1 MVFREYCLTA
11 DALYLGERPKGE
23 IFKPCIRTI
32 PFSQITGA
40 LNSRFARTDFKAVGF
55 LIEQPEANRDCYL
68 TYSPRER
75 VADHSK
81 VPLQVHF
88 LINVVGAVFIVENE
102 ASQKLDKEFDI
113 LMGGMRSR
121 GFGRCKLTYCRDI
134 DDREIVQGKLKTRLP
149 VSELTTFSIIA
160 IVMPRYGYLWQ
171 PEPKTMTGC
180 YVKSLFEDSIIK
192 GPDFLTN

>member
-11 DALYLGERPKGE
+11 DSLYLGERPKGE

-40 LNSRFARTDFKAVGF
+40 LNSRFARTDFKAVGC
-55 LIEQPEANRDCYL
+55 LIDQIKANRDCFL
-68 TYSPRER
+68 IYSPRER

-88 LINVVGAVFIVENE
+88 LTNVVGTVFIVGNE

-121 GFGRCKLTYCRDI
+121 GFGRCKLTYFRDI
-134 DDREIVQGKLKTRLP
+134 DDRKIVQGELKTRLP
-149 VSELTTFSIIA
+149 VSELNTFGIIET
-160 IVMPRYGYLWQ
+160 IMPRYGYLWR
-171 PEPKTMTGC
+171 PEPKTLTGC
-180 YVKSLFEDSIIK
+180 YVISLFEGSIIK
-192 GPDFLTN
+192 GPHFLTH